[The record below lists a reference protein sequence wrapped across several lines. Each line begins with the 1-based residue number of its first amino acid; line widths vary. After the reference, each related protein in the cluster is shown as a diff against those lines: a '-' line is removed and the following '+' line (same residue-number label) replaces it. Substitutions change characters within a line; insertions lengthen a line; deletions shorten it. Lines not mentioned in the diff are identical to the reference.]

1 MEVAFLDSNWFIY
14 GLLPLLIFLSRI
26 VDVTL
31 DTLRIVFISR
41 GNKVIAPILGFFEIL
56 IWLVAITRIME
67 NLDNITTYFA
77 YAAGFAVGN
86 YVGLRVE
93 ERLAMGMQ
101 IIRIITGRDSS
112 ELIESL
118 RARGFGVTAV
128 DAEGK
133 NGPVHVIFLITKRQ
147 VAKEVISIVNNY
159 NPKAFYSIEDVRS
172 VNQDNAAHMSG
183 TIKSGSSRWMRKA
196 R

>member
-1 MEVAFLDSNWFIY
+1 
-14 GLLPLLIFLSRI
+14 
-26 VDVTL
+26 
-31 DTLRIVFISR
+31 VFISR
-41 GNKVIAPILGFFEIL
+41 GNKVIAPILGFFMIL

-67 NLDNITTYFA
+67 NLDNVTTYIA

-93 ERLAMGMQ
+93 EKLAMGLQ
-101 IIRIITGRDSS
+101 IIRIVTGKNAN
-112 ELIESL
+112 ELISNL
-118 RARGFGVTAV
+118 RGKGYGVTAV

-133 NGPVHVIFLITKRQ
+133 DGPVHVIFLIIKRQ
-147 VAKEVISIVNNY
+147 LAKDIISVVNEY

-172 VNQDNAAHMSG
+172 VNQDNAMYLPG
-183 TIKSGSSRWMRKA
+183 PKERGVIRWMRKA

>member
-1 MEVAFLDSNWFIY
+1 M
-14 GLLPLLIFLSRI
+14 PLLIFLSRI

-56 IWLVAITRIME
+56 IWLMAITRIME
-67 NLDNITTYFA
+67 NLDNISTYFA

-86 YVGLRVE
+86 FVGLKVE
-93 ERLAMGMQ
+93 EKLAIGTQ
-101 IIRIITGRDSS
+101 IIRIITEKNAS
-112 ELIESL
+112 ELIERL
-118 RARGFGVTAV
+118 REKGFGVTAL

-147 VAKEVISIVNNY
+147 LAKSVVSIVNQY
-159 NPKAFYSIEDVRS
+159 NPKAFYSIEDIRT
-172 VNQDNAAHMSG
+172 VNNAYAG
-183 TIKSGSSRWMRKA
+183 YVAGAKYNNTPRWMKKGR
-196 R
+196 